1 MCETDKVIK
10 TRPVRQDE
18 RFMQE
23 RFSEAI
29 ADQSKLISTLA
40 QQLLIVELIIPG
52 LYASILKLVNGN
64 DQVVLSWPLGL
75 AFICWLAAVIFTIT
89 AIIPQHYKAVQRNSP
104 DSIEAFF
111 DQSARYKKSW
121 LLASA
126 TAFAMG
132 IFFTIMDLF
141 L

>member
-1 MCETDKVIK
+1 MSEADQVIK

-29 ADQSKLISTLA
+29 ADQSKLMTTLA
-40 QQLLIVELIIPG
+40 QQLLTVELLVPG
-52 LYASILKLVNGN
+52 LYATILKLVSGN
-64 DQVVLSWPLGL
+64 EKAALSWPLSL
-75 AFICWLAAVIFTIT
+75 AFICWLAAVMFTIT
-89 AIIPQHYKAVQRNSP
+89 AIIPRKYNAVQRNSP

-111 DQSARYKKSW
+111 DEAARYKQKW
-121 LLASA
+121 LLASVC
-126 TAFAMG
+126 TFILG
-132 IFFTIMDLF
+132 IVFTILDL